1 MIELIEA
8 LLRRDPA
15 DEVLADPWLAEGD
28 SSAGDKEAE
37 LSAPS
42 GSTSPVEVTS
52 STPASDDHDDKAEVA
67 EIVAPSS
74 PPQVHEAPAAEE
86 EAPVDSTTAKP
97 VAATTAPARKRHH
110 ISSWRH
116 LGRHDM
122 KLHCHEPEE

>member
-1 MIELIEA
+1 MIELIKA

-15 DEVLADPWLAEGD
+15 DEVLVDSWL
-28 SSAGDKEAE
+28 
-37 LSAPS
+37 
-42 GSTSPVEVTS
+42 VEVAS

-67 EIVAPSS
+67 EVVAPSSPAPSS

-86 EAPVDSTTAKP
+86 EAPVDSTPAEP
-97 VAATTAPARKRHH
+97 VAAITAPAHKRHH